1 MCLCTVILFL
11 HCWWFW
17 VLRYHRCIVG
27 IFSTVISLLVD
38 FTTVIPLLHCWWIWV
53 LWYHSCWLWLL
64 TYRFFYGYCS
74 HHLEVNGVIR
84 VQTTTSA
91 LVDKKT
97 YSGTQDARVT
107 RQDWQVLRSGWL
119 RGSVLDC
126 GRSTNS
132 SSLAVTSP
140 SLHSSLTTAAP
151 APSLP
156 APIERGLQSFTAF
169 RQWFDILRTIK
180 NSTSVHNSSLKG
192 VSILQYSHCLKKC
205 LSSKT
210 IKSSELI

>member
-1 MCLCTVILFL
+1 MFLCTVILFL

-17 VLRYHRCIVG
+17 VLQYHCCIVG
-27 IFSTVISLLVD
+27 IFSTVISLLVV
-38 FTTVIPLLHCWWIWV
+38 FSIVVPLLHCWWIWV
-53 LWYHSCWLWLL
+53 LRYHSCWLSLL
-64 TYRFFYGYCS
+64 IYHFYGYCS

-91 LVDKKT
+91 LADKKT
-97 YSGTQDARVT
+97 YSGTQDARLT

-119 RGSVLDC
+119 RGRVLDC
-126 GRSTNS
+126 GRSSTNS

-156 APIERGLQSFTAF
+156 ARDDRPIERRLQSFTVF
-169 RQWFDILRTIK
+169 RQWFDYLITVS
-180 NSTSVHNSSLKG
+180 NSTSVNTYSLKRR
-192 VSILQYSHCLKKC
+192 
-205 LSSKT
+205 
-210 IKSSELI
+210 